1 MRTFIHQAVLCA
13 ASTAFVLFG
22 TTAHAQGGIVF
33 NPTTGSYTITYQGDG
48 GMSETTYIPTN
59 QIAPSVQSVFRLME
73 NKAVSYRYNIAN
85 GATAKL
91 AIEII
96 HIEDVPNLLLG
107 EIRRVELVGNETNA
121 AILAEGDAR
130 YAAMNRAM
138 STPPNWMNFI
148 DRGHIGEPESIIS
161 WSSDD
166 EKGNPGILPGGRVS
180 GFGFASL
187 DLPGI
192 MFIKLEALGSGIV
205 YADEGPAEDDPIT
218 KQIDQL
224 RDNDF
229 IAKPAAVPTI
239 AVPVPFDAALL
250 LDRIRTHVAAWP
262 SKQLLDP
269 ALATQLDRY
278 LVSAADAYRR
288 NQLKVGKEHIETLR
302 EMLKREHKDLD
313 HDDDEN
319 ENGKHAEKNDDHR
332 AATQRILIDR
342 LAARILD
349 FDLKYVLKRTERE
362 DDEYKKH

>member
-22 TTAHAQGGIVF
+22 TTAHAQGSIVF
-33 NPTTGSYTITYQGDG
+33 NPATGSYTITYQGDG

-73 NKAVSYRYNIAN
+73 NKAVNYRYTAAN

-96 HIEDVPNLLLG
+96 YIDGVPNLLLG
-107 EIRRVELVGNETNA
+107 EISPVENESM
-121 AILAEGDAR
+121 AEVDAR
-130 YAAMNRAM
+130 FAAMDRVM
-138 STPPNWMNFI
+138 SSPPNWMK
-148 DRGHIGEPESIIS
+148 SIYRDQLHPPRIV
-161 WSSDD
+161 WSSEDD
-166 EKGNPGILPGGRVS
+166 KGNPGILPGGRAS

-192 MFIKLEALGSGIV
+192 MSVKLEALGSGIV
-205 YADEGPAEDDPIT
+205 YADDGPAENDPIT
-218 KQIDQL
+218 QQIDQL

-229 IAKPAAVPTI
+229 IAKSAAVPAI
-239 AVPVPFDAALL
+239 AVPVPFNAAVL
-250 LDRIRTHVAAWP
+250 LDRIRTHIATWP
-262 SKQLLDP
+262 GKQLLDP

-288 NQLKVGKEHIETLR
+288 NQFKAGKEHIETLR

-313 HDDDEN
+313 HDDEEN
-319 ENGKHAEKNDDHR
+319 AQRGEKNDDHR
-332 AATQRILIDR
+332 TVNQRPLIDR

-362 DDEYKKH
+362 DDDHKKH